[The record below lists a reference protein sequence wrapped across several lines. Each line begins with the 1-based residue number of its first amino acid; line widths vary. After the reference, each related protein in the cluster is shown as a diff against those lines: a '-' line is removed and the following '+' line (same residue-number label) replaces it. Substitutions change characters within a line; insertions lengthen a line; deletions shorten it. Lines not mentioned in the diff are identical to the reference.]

1 MAVRRVYVE
10 KRPGFDVEASNL
22 YADIKENLL
31 ISQLDKVRILQ
42 RYDVEGLTDED
53 YEKAKALVFSDPSTD
68 IVYGERLKIANNDR
82 LIPIEFLPGQYNQR
96 ADSAAKCIQLIT
108 HSERPNVKVAKII
121 VLSGDISDSDYQKIR
136 DYIVNPI
143 EMRLASMEIPES
155 LKDEYPVPEDVE
167 VVESFAAMS
176 DEELKAYMDEMGFA
190 MSWED
195 LKFCQEYF
203 KDVEERNPTI
213 TELRMIDTYWSD
225 HCRHTTFQ
233 TIIEDVDFSSN
244 QVAQKINNV
253 YDRYIEVRKEVYGGR
268 NKNISLWIWP
278 PLL

>member
-1 MAVRRVYVE
+1 MNRCLNILYEQRGMDYKMAVRRVYVE

-233 TIIEDVDFSSN
+233 TIIEDVDFS
-244 QVAQKINNV
+244 
-253 YDRYIEVRKEVYGGR
+253 
-268 NKNISLWIWP
+268 
-278 PLL
+278 

>member
-1 MAVRRVYVE
+1 M
-10 KRPGFDVEASNL
+10 
-22 YADIKENLL
+22 
-31 ISQLDKVRILQ
+31 
-42 RYDVEGLTDED
+42 
-53 YEKAKALVFSDPSTD
+53 VFSDPSTD

-121 VLSGDISDSDYQKIR
+121 VLLGDISDSDYQKIR

-253 YDRYIEVRKEVYGGR
+253 YDRYIEVRKEVYGDR
-268 NKNISLWIWP
+268 NKNISLMDLA